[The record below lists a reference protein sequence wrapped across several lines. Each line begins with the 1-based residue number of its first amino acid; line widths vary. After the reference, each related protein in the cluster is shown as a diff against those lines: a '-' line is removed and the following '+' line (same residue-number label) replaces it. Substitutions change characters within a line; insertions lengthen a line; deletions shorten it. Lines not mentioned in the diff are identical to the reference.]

1 MSKIK
6 LEVPFQQF
14 RGKVCKHSQIIFKQ
28 MYGTKF
34 TSQICNPRTKP
45 FTADEQ
51 ARQTKFKTAHT
62 NALAILADPQQK
74 ATAEERFYAQKGQKG
89 AYKTLTGM
97 LVAEEYAK
105 L

>member
-1 MSKIK
+1 MAKPIFDDPVK
-6 LEVPFQQF
+6 AL
-14 RGKVCKHSQIIFKQ
+14 RGKICRHSETIFKQ
-28 MYGTKF
+28 MYGDSF
-34 TSQICNPRTKP
+34 TSKICNPRTKP
-45 FTADEQ
+45 FSADEQ

-89 AYKTLTGM
+89 AYKTLIGM